1 MTEKNHNK
9 QKIVEIIIHNN
20 IYKVACHIE
29 EKPRLIEL
37 ANKFNSLVNTISNSV
52 KNKTPDTLIFLL
64 AGLTLE
70 DQIEELSHELKN
82 IKEELSKYKMQ
93 YEQSLQKQHAI
104 EEYVSYSLLR
114 IEKLILY
121 IKSITSPSVNNDI

>member
-1 MTEKNHNK
+1 MTEQDHNI
-9 QKIVEIIIHNN
+9 QQIVEITIHNN
-20 IYKVACHIE
+20 LYKVACNAK
-29 EKPRLIEL
+29 EKPHLIEL
-37 ANKFNSLVNTISNSV
+37 ANKFNSLVNAISNSV
-52 KNKTPDTLIFLL
+52 KNKTPDALIFLL

-82 IKEELSKYKMQ
+82 TQEELLKYKTQ

-121 IKSITSPSVNNDI
+121 IKSITPLTTNDNS